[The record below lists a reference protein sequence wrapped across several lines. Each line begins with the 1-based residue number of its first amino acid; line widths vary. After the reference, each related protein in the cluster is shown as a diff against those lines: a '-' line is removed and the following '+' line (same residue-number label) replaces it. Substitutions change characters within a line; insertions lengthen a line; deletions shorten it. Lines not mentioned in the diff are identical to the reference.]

1 MALLQN
7 ELGARF
13 LGQWGPTCLQ
23 CIPGAVAWDSPV
35 PWKLTSHLISQSAQ
49 SVILQQWAHPR
60 HQCD

>member
-23 CIPGAVAWDSPV
+23 CIPGAVA
-35 PWKLTSHLISQSAQ
+35 
-49 SVILQQWAHPR
+49 
-60 HQCD
+60 